1 MNEDQLL
8 ALSRQL
14 LAIIVSKRTSVQLKY
29 RYYEAEQEVRD
40 LGISMPVKLLML
52 QSGLGWASKA
62 VDVVADRLNFDAFEN
77 DRLGIN
83 ALYDIADETE
93 AVDQVKHDARI
104 AGCAFLSIID
114 DEQTGEKR
122 FMPFTALEATGI
134 LNTANG
140 LLKYGLAIT
149 RYNRTEKLASKYS
162 ENSLYYAEDWV
173 LFAEDF
179 TAIFEGRRL
188 VRFVPNSTRRTRLY
202 LVANQP
208 TVKQPFGRSA
218 ISKECRLLI
227 QSGLRTMRRSEI
239 AGEFYSAPQRYLLN
253 ISEEFEKEE
262 GMDLQLGKIAL
273 IEGNEETGG
282 EVKAGQWTQQSMTP
296 YSDQLKMFAQQFC
309 AKTSLTLHQLG
320 FDTEN
325 PTSAESYEAQ
335 HEDQRVLVE
344 KCQKHFGTALKRIA
358 IGLRLTASDVS
369 EVTSEMRLINPHW
382 KPIFRIEVGKSGDAI
397 NKVVQ
402 VVPQLKQS
410 PQLYYMLGLGVAE
423 AEKYAAEQAN
433 IDTGAIM
440 AGNGGA

>member
-1 MNEDQLL
+1 MNEEQLL

-14 LAIIVSKRTSVQLKY
+14 LEIIVSKRTSVQLKY
-29 RYYEAEQEVRD
+29 RYYEAEQEIRD
-40 LGISMPVKLLML
+40 LGISMPARLLML

-83 ALYDIADETE
+83 DLYDMADETE

-104 AGCAFLSIID
+104 AGCGFLAIID
-114 DEQTGEKR
+114 DDQSGEKR

-149 RYNRTEKLASKYS
+149 RYNRDQKTAEKYGQNALNFA
-162 ENSLYYAEDWV
+162 ENWV

-179 TAIFEGRRL
+179 TAIFEKRKL
-188 VRFVPNSTRRTRLY
+188 VRVVANNTRRTRLY

-218 ISKECRLLI
+218 ISRECRLLI
-227 QSGLRTMRRSEI
+227 QSGLRTLRRSEI

-273 IEGNEETGG
+273 IEGNDEGNG

-358 IGLRLTASDVS
+358 IGLRLAVSDVS
-369 EVTSEMRLINPHW
+369 AVTPEMRLIKPHW
-382 KPIFRIEVGKSGDAI
+382 KPIFRVEIGKSGDAI
-397 NKVVQ
+397 NKAVQ
-402 VVPQLKQS
+402 VLPQLKKS
-410 PQLYYMLGLGVAE
+410 PQLYYHLGLGVRE
-423 AEKYAAEQAN
+423 AEKYAAEAAT
-433 IDTGAIM
+433 IDTTTIM
-440 AGNGGA
+440 SGGA